1 MFKIERKLYG
11 AGWGAG
17 VVICLERGADL
28 HMAQLMPLPLTV
40 SCLSKI
46 QIGFTF
52 LVPAHLGSPGKGPL
66 NGCVCTWVSHYRKGK
81 TNLDFT
87 EEREWVAVVLAG
99 LWQSALRSRRITT
112 QAPHQSV
119 FCIPQKISRP
129 KHLALSY
136 DQLSSCFADC
146 LKRHHVTSLSN
157 AERVGTRP
165 CDICI
170 IALWHASLQ
179 VFLTDHH

>member
-1 MFKIERKLYG
+1 
-11 AGWGAG
+11 
-17 VVICLERGADL
+17 
-28 HMAQLMPLPLTV
+28 MPLPLTV

-136 DQLSSCFADC
+136 DQLSA
-146 LKRHHVTSLSN
+146 
-157 AERVGTRP
+157 
-165 CDICI
+165 
-170 IALWHASLQ
+170 ASLIAWNAI
-179 VFLTDHH
+179 TWHHYQMLNVSALDRAIFVLSHCDMHHCKFS